1 MSSAPSQVLPQ
12 CETGPQHR
20 DRTELLM
27 DGPLSTAII
36 ILGVVGN
43 AYCIRVL
50 FRTSI
55 NGAMVVSLVALAIWD
70 IVLLVT
76 SFFHYSLAADLLLL
90 NISNGFHTRLH
101 TIDGYTIGLNGLLTC
116 AHTTSTWILI
126 YVTAQRF
133 FAVARPLSFTRTRFS
148 FKKQKR
154 RYSYVRSAALAI
166 RIPVFITIA
175 SVIITLPSSFE
186 YTVSRCVDVATGLQ
200 YKQIDQTDLLKAT
213 SYHVLYRMLILTVL
227 KTFGPFV
234 IITALTVC
242 TLRSMRQSMARRAQ
256 ILLEQGRECLFANDR
271 DKTKSLQMISML
283 LLGKFLILRCW
294 PTALEVLE
302 ALVDDNMPFLSRI
315 GHMLV
320 LLNSATNSTV
330 FVVIKSAFESH
341 RLRRARERQRQ
352 LVAQHADQVLM
363 IGKALAGDSFFSQLA
378 SARKCQRQA
387 SKESKQSASSSNNT
401 RGTSSES
408 SSVC

>member
-1 MSSAPSQVLPQ
+1 MTSAPQLALPQ

-154 RYSYVRSAALAI
+154 RYSYVRSAAVAI

-186 YTVSRCVDVATGLQ
+186 YTVVRCVDAESGQ
-200 YKQIDQTDLLKAT
+200 QSKQIDRTDLLKT
-213 SYHVLYRMLILTVL
+213 PSYHVLYRMLILTVL

-302 ALVDDNMPFLSRI
+302 AVVDDNMPFLSRI

-363 IGKALAGDSFFSQLA
+363 IGKALAGDSFFAALA

-387 SKESKQSASSSNNT
+387 SKDSKQSSSSGRT
-401 RGTSSES
+401 SSSES

>member
-1 MSSAPSQVLPQ
+1 MTVNPSLPLCESS
-12 CETGPQHR
+12 TGVR

-36 ILGVVGN
+36 ILGVIGN

-76 SFFHYSLAADLLLL
+76 SLFHYSLPADLLLL

-101 TIDGYTIGLNGLLTC
+101 TIDGYSIGLNGLLTC

-133 FAVARPLSFTRTRFS
+133 FAVARPLSFSKGRFS

-154 RYSYVRSAALAI
+154 RYSYVRSAAVAI
-166 RIPVFITIA
+166 RVPVLLTIA

-186 YTVSRCVDVATGLQ
+186 FTIFKCVDAETGEIS
-200 YKQIDQTDLLKAT
+200 KQIDQTDLLKT
-213 SYHVLYRMLILTVL
+213 PTYHVLYRLMILTVL

-234 IITALTVC
+234 IITVLTVC

-256 ILLEQGRECLFANDR
+256 ILLEQGKECLFANDR

-283 LLGKFLILRCW
+283 LLGKFLLLRCW
-294 PTALEVLE
+294 PTLLEVME
-302 ALVDDNMPFLSRI
+302 AVLDDHLPFLSRI

-363 IGKALAGDSFFSQLA
+363 IGKALAGDSFFAAIAAKKYTRSV
-378 SARKCQRQA
+378 
-387 SKESKQSASSSNNT
+387 SKQSRTSSSAES
-401 RGTSSES
+401 TSEA
-408 SSVC
+408 